1 MTQDAVAASEAVPSH
16 ALRVLPFRYLWLN
29 NISYAMVMN
38 AIRFV
43 YGWVVLDGLGKG
55 ESAQGLVV
63 FLLGVPTLVL
73 VLPAGVWA
81 DRLDR
86 RRMLLGTQLTAAAG
100 LFITAGL
107 LSQGRLSM
115 GLMVISAIAIGAVMA
130 IGSPVRSSLIP
141 ELLPASL
148 LFGGIAVNA
157 IAMTAS
163 MVLGA
168 VIAQIVGDAFG
179 FDGVFVYMGAL
190 LVVGAMAVQRI
201 EAPPPRPRDG
211 TQVVT
216 MRAAVRE
223 GLRFV
228 AGEPA
233 LRTLF
238 GMLALAGGVMNALM
252 FVTIQAFVKE
262 DLGRDAGDAAPIYAL
277 IGVGLAASSFVVMRK
292 GDMARKGT
300 VFMRSMVAGTALM
313 ASMGQVQAYWQLAVL
328 ATLMGCT
335 GGFFIN
341 MNQGLIQSNT
351 PTELMGRIMGLF
363 TLVQAGLTPFGA
375 LLFGVVASA
384 IGAGT
389 TITVGAGVAFI
400 ITVTTTLRARAI
412 HEI

>member
-1 MTQDAVAASEAVPSH
+1 M
-16 ALRVLPFRYLWLN
+16 
-29 NISYAMVMN
+29 
-38 AIRFV
+38 
-43 YGWVVLDGLGKG
+43 
-55 ESAQGLVV
+55 
-63 FLLGVPTLVL
+63 
-73 VLPAGVWA
+73 
-81 DRLDR
+81 
-86 RRMLLGTQLTAAAG
+86 
-100 LFITAGL
+100 
-107 LSQGRLSM
+107 
-115 GLMVISAIAIGAVMA
+115 
-130 IGSPVRSSLIP
+130 
-141 ELLPASL
+141 
-148 LFGGIAVNA
+148 
-157 IAMTAS
+157 
-163 MVLGA
+163 
-168 VIAQIVGDAFG
+168 
-179 FDGVFVYMGAL
+179 
-190 LVVGAMAVQRI
+190 
-201 EAPPPRPRDG
+201 
-211 TQVVT
+211 
-216 MRAAVRE
+216 
-223 GLRFV
+223 
-228 AGEPA
+228 
-233 LRTLF
+233 
-238 GMLALAGGVMNALM
+238 AGGVMNALM

>member
-179 FDGVFVYMGAL
+179 FDGVFIYMGAL

-211 TQVVT
+211 AQVVT

>member
-1 MTQDAVAASEAVPSH
+1 
-16 ALRVLPFRYLWLN
+16 
-29 NISYAMVMN
+29 
-38 AIRFV
+38 
-43 YGWVVLDGLGKG
+43 
-55 ESAQGLVV
+55 
-63 FLLGVPTLVL
+63 
-73 VLPAGVWA
+73 
-81 DRLDR
+81 
-86 RRMLLGTQLTAAAG
+86 
-100 LFITAGL
+100 
-107 LSQGRLSM
+107 
-115 GLMVISAIAIGAVMA
+115 
-130 IGSPVRSSLIP
+130 
-141 ELLPASL
+141 
-148 LFGGIAVNA
+148 
-157 IAMTAS
+157 
-163 MVLGA
+163 
-168 VIAQIVGDAFG
+168 
-179 FDGVFVYMGAL
+179 
-190 LVVGAMAVQRI
+190 
-201 EAPPPRPRDG
+201 
-211 TQVVT
+211 